1 MPGAVIASMAIVALA
16 CGGSG
21 PSSERGLGEVI
32 VLTPT
37 PAEATCLNAAY
48 PADAPEFGDDGTID
62 YESLDSGVGVF
73 DHEEGV
79 GASVESDSNVRV
91 RYTGF
96 LDDGCVFDSTYTRD
110 TVSSFQLTNLIE
122 GWQIGMAEMREGGK
136 RRMRIPPGLAYG
148 VAGYNRAGFVI
159 PGNATL
165 IFEVDLVEVVQPE
178 QDTPPG

>member
-1 MPGAVIASMAIVALA
+1 MLGALVASMAIIALA
-16 CGGSG
+16 CGSSG
-21 PSSERGLGEVI
+21 PSSDRELGEVI

-37 PAEATCLNAAY
+37 PAKANCLNAAY
-48 PADAPEFGDDGTID
+48 PDDAPGFGDDGTIV
-62 YESLDSGVGVF
+62 YETLESGVAVF
-73 DHEEGV
+73 DHEEGN

-110 TVSSFQLTNLIE
+110 SVSSFQLESLIQ
-122 GWQIGMAEMREGGK
+122 GWQIGMTDMREGGK

-148 VAGYNRAGFVI
+148 AAGYNRAGFVI